1 MSEAPALI
9 SEIRSKVMA
18 CWQNGSGSNQIEVI
32 AISTLLPLNS
42 MTIEDK
48 LLAMEFLWDDLR
60 RLHPPMEPPAW
71 HRNILDERERNLQAG
86 SDELL
91 DWEEAKRAIRERIA

>member
-1 MSEAPALI
+1 MSA
-9 SEIRSKVMA
+9 V
-18 CWQNGSGSNQIEVI
+18 
-32 AISTLLPLNS
+32 LPLSS

-48 LLAMEFLWDDLR
+48 LLAMESLWDDLC
-60 RLHPPMEPPAW
+60 RLRPSMEPPAW